1 MCYSRIGKTKGV
13 GMNELLLQVAY
24 SLFWIVVLAC
34 IAGVFW
40 AIINWQERAPRNT
53 SATGGAGMQL
63 PIAPAQPSV
72 SQRVTPF
79 TPMQPSSVP
88 VQSQKVAGTWVAD
101 TEDDAWGVAPMQ
113 SSVQTIRLSTL
124 AQSDNILVVGQKGA
138 GKTTLLR
145 KIVAKRRDR
154 GEQLIALDPHAAPGK
169 WPCTTVGGGRDYEG
183 IATALVQI
191 ALDMNTRFKQL
202 ARGEIA
208 EGAFPRRATVSDEY
222 RSIANELNGKGETID
237 AGNFLLSR
245 ISEGRKVGE
254 CALVACHND
263 TAAALGISG
272 NTDMKTCFD
281 YIVYMGALVDSN
293 RTYKAPVDI
302 KKAAKAL
309 EYPAIAWHPERNNW
323 YVLEDDI
330 SKDEINAGETIE
342 LPSKSA
348 ERNTASMMSNQ
359 NKDNGVS
366 LDDAVRV
373 ANALVDYKENGN
385 KFTAIERAF
394 NVKRGGTSDFV
405 RARELV
411 DAALELSKTA

>member
-1 MCYSRIGKTKGV
+1 MS
-13 GMNELLLQVAY
+13 ELWLQVVY
-24 SLFWIVVLAC
+24 SLFWIAVLGGV
-34 IAGVFW
+34 AGVFW
-40 AIINWQERAPRNT
+40 AIISYQERTPRNT
-53 SATGGAGMQL
+53 SATSATGMQL
-63 PIAPAQPSV
+63 PVA
-72 SQRVTPF
+72 
-79 TPMQPSSVP
+79 PMQPSASQHYTSVAPMQPNTAP
-88 VQSQKVAGTWVAD
+88 VQARPIAGSAWVDAP
-101 TEDDAWGVAPMQ
+101 DDDWGVAPMQ
-113 SSVQTIRLSTL
+113 TGVQTIKLSTL

-145 KIVAKRRDR
+145 KIVAKRRDK
-154 GEQLIALDPHAAPGK
+154 GEQLIALDPHAKPGK
-169 WPCTTVGGGRDYEG
+169 WPCYTVGGGRDYDA
-183 IATALVQI
+183 IQTALI
-191 ALDMNTRFKQL
+191 KIETDMDSRFKQM
-202 ARGEIA
+202 AKGEIA
-208 EGAFPRRATVSDEY
+208 EGEFPRRATVSDEY
-222 RSIANELNGKGETID
+222 RSITDKLNGKGETVN
-237 AGNFLLSR
+237 AGSLMLSR

-263 TAAALGISG
+263 TAEALGIQG

-281 YIVYMGALVDSN
+281 YIIYMGALVDSN

-330 SKDEINAGETIE
+330 SKEEINAGETIE
-342 LPSKSA
+342 LPSKPV
-348 ERNTASMMSNQ
+348 EKNTASITSSQ

-394 NVKRGGTSDFV
+394 NVKRGGASDFV

-411 DAALELSKTA
+411 DAALELSKTT

>member
-1 MCYSRIGKTKGV
+1 MS
-13 GMNELLLQVAY
+13 ELWLQVVY
-24 SLFWIVVLAC
+24 SLFWIAVLGGV
-34 IAGVFW
+34 AGVFW
-40 AIINWQERAPRNT
+40 AIISYQERTPRNT
-53 SATGGAGMQL
+53 SATSATGMQL
-63 PIAPAQPSV
+63 PVA
-72 SQRVTPF
+72 
-79 TPMQPSSVP
+79 PMQPSASQHYTSVAPMQPNTAP
-88 VQSQKVAGTWVAD
+88 VQARPIAGSAWVDAP
-101 TEDDAWGVAPMQ
+101 DDDWGVAPMQ
-113 SSVQTIRLSTL
+113 TGVQTIKLSTL

-145 KIVAKRRDR
+145 KIVAKRRDK

-281 YIVYMGALVDSN
+281 YIIYMGALVDSN

-330 SKDEINAGETIE
+330 SKEEINAGETIE
-342 LPSKSA
+342 LPSKPA

-394 NVKRGGTSDFV
+394 NVKRGGASDFV

-411 DAALELSKTA
+411 DAALELSKTT

>member
-1 MCYSRIGKTKGV
+1 
-13 GMNELLLQVAY
+13 MNELLLQVGY
-24 SLFWIVVLAC
+24 SLFWIAVLGGV
-34 IAGVFW
+34 AGVFW
-40 AIINWQERAPRNT
+40 AIITYQERTPRNT
-53 SATGGAGMQL
+53 SATGATGMQL
-63 PIAPAQPSV
+63 PIAPAQPSA
-72 SQRVTPF
+72 SSRVAPF
-79 TPMQPSSVP
+79 APMQPSMQPNTAP
-88 VQSQKVAGTWVAD
+88 VQARPIAGSAWVDAP
-101 TEDDAWGVAPMQ
+101 DDDWGVAPMQ
-113 SSVQTIRLSTL
+113 TGVQTIKLSTL

-145 KIVAKRRDR
+145 KIVAKRRDK
-154 GEQLIALDPHAAPGK
+154 GEQLIALDPHAKPGK
-169 WPCTTVGGGRDYEG
+169 WPCYTVGGGRDYDA
-183 IATALVQI
+183 IQTALI
-191 ALDMNTRFKQL
+191 KIETDMDSRFKQM
-202 ARGEIA
+202 AKGEIA
-208 EGAFPRRATVSDEY
+208 EGEFPRRATVSDEY
-222 RSIANELNGKGETID
+222 RSITDKLNGKGETVN
-237 AGNFLLSR
+237 AGSLMLSR

-263 TAAALGISG
+263 TAEALGIQG

-281 YIVYMGALVDSN
+281 YIIYMGALVDSN

-330 SKDEINAGETIE
+330 SKEEINAGETIE
-342 LPSKSA
+342 LPSKPA

-394 NVKRGGTSDFV
+394 NVKRGGTNDFV

-411 DAALELSKTA
+411 DAAIELSKTT

>member
-1 MCYSRIGKTKGV
+1 MS
-13 GMNELLLQVAY
+13 ELWLQVVY
-24 SLFWIVVLAC
+24 SLFWIAVLVGV
-34 IAGVFW
+34 AGVFW
-40 AIINWQERAPRNT
+40 AIISYQERTPRNT
-53 SATGGAGMQL
+53 SATGMQL
-63 PIAPAQPSV
+63 PVA
-72 SQRVTPF
+72 
-79 TPMQPSSVP
+79 PMQPSASQHYTSVAPMQPSMQPNTAP
-88 VQSQKVAGTWVAD
+88 VQARPIAGSAWVDAP
-101 TEDDAWGVAPMQ
+101 DDDWGVAPMQ
-113 SSVQTIRLSTL
+113 TGVQTIKLSTL

-145 KIVAKRRDR
+145 KIVAKRRDK
-154 GEQLIALDPHAAPGK
+154 GEQLIALDPHAKPGK
-169 WPCTTVGGGRDYEG
+169 WPCYTVGGGRDYDA
-183 IATALVQI
+183 IQTALI
-191 ALDMNTRFKQL
+191 KIETDMDSRFKQM
-202 ARGEIA
+202 AKGEIA
-208 EGAFPRRATVSDEY
+208 EGEFPRRATVSDEY
-222 RSIANELNGKGETID
+222 RSITDKLNGKGETVN
-237 AGNFLLSR
+237 AGSLMLSR

-263 TAAALGISG
+263 TAEALGIQG

-281 YIVYMGALVDSN
+281 YIIYMGALVDSN

-330 SKDEINAGETIE
+330 SKEEINAGETIE
-342 LPSKSA
+342 LPSKPA

-394 NVKRGGTSDFV
+394 NVKRGGTNDFV

-411 DAALELSKTA
+411 DAAIELSKTT